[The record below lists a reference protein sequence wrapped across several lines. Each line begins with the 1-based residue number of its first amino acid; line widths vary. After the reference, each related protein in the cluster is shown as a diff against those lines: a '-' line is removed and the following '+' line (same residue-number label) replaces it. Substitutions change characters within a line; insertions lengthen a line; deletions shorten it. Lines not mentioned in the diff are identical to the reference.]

1 MEGSKILL
9 EIIGYI
15 GTVLTLMS
23 MMMTSIV
30 KLRTWAVVGCF
41 VSTIYAILG
50 SAWPVVFLNV
60 GLIIIHVINLYHLH
74 RTKVMF
80 EVVAYNPG
88 DAGLKRFIKYHHDD
102 IQYCFPGFT
111 FEIKDNTDVHI
122 VFADNEA
129 VGVLLGTREGSKF
142 HIELDYATP
151 KYRDCSVAENLYA
164 HLKAEGID
172 TLTVDRNPTDKNQ
185 YKQYLT
191 KMGFENRQGLQ
202 IKNL

>member
-1 MEGSKILL
+1 MNLNWV
-9 EIIGYI
+9 EIIGYA
-15 GTVLTLMS
+15 GTVLVLFS

-41 VSTIYAILG
+41 VSTVYAVLG

-60 GLIIIHVINLYHLH
+60 GLIVIHVINLYHLH
-74 RTKVMF
+74 KTKVMF

-88 DAGLKRFIKYHHDD
+88 DAGLKRFMKYHRDD
-102 IQYCFPGFT
+102 IQYCFPGYA
-111 FEIKDNTDVHI
+111 FEIKENTDVHM

-164 HLKAEGID
+164 HLKKEGID
-172 TLTVDRNPTDKNQ
+172 TLTVERTPSDKNQ

-191 KMGFENRQGLQ
+191 KMGFENREGLQ
-202 IKNL
+202 VKNL

>member
-1 MEGSKILL
+1 MNWV
-9 EIIGYI
+9 EIIGYA
-15 GTVLTLMS
+15 GTVLVLFS

-30 KLRTWAVVGCF
+30 KLRAWAIVGCF
-41 VSTIYAILG
+41 VSTVYAILG
-50 SAWPVVFLNV
+50 GAWPVVFLNV
-60 GLIIIHVINLYHLH
+60 GLIVIHVINLRKLYQ
-74 RTKVMF
+74 TKVMF
-80 EVVAYNPG
+80 DVVAYNPD
-88 DAGLKRFIKYHHDD
+88 DAGLKRFIKYHRDD

-111 FEIKDNTDVHI
+111 FEIKENTDAHI

-164 HLKAEGID
+164 HLKTEGID
-172 TLTVDRNPTDKNQ
+172 TLTVDRTPSDKNQ

-191 KMGFENRQGLQ
+191 KMGFENREGLQ
-202 IKNL
+202 TKNL